1 MKQDL
6 LKNAGYHFN
15 FDRMLYFNRQTKKAF
30 SIEFVDDN
38 EESELERR
46 IQENGDRNGWRFYFN
61 SDLPD
66 AVRRELEKVLG

>member
-6 LKNAGYHFN
+6 LKDAGYHLN

-30 SIEFVDDN
+30 SIEFVDEH

-46 IQENGDRNGWRFYFN
+46 IQEDGDRNGWRFYFN
-61 SDLPD
+61 SPPS
-66 AVRRELEKVLG
+66 AGVKRELERALG